1 MYTLTAKNI
10 TFFIMNQN
18 DKKSLKNIRVPK
30 PNMDF
35 DFKEDP
41 TWRIFRI
48 MSEFVDGF
56 QFLSEFKNEVTF
68 FGSARLGSSHPYY
81 GMARE
86 LGLKLSKA
94 GFTIITGGG
103 PGIMEAG
110 NRGAQEGKNGE
121 SVGLNIQLPREQRT
135 NKYVSKGLGFHYFFT
150 RKIMLSASAQA
161 YVFFPGGFGTLD
173 EFFEIV
179 TLIQTG
185 KIASPIPVILMGRE
199 FWEPLL
205 SWIEK
210 EVQGKL
216 KAIEKKDQNIYQ
228 LVDSTTQAYDIIIK
242 SKPRKFF

>member
-1 MYTLTAKNI
+1 
-10 TFFIMNQN
+10 MNQN
-18 DKKSLKNIRVPK
+18 DQKPQKNIRVPK
-30 PNMDF
+30 PAMDF

-68 FGSARLGSSHPYY
+68 FGSARLGSRHPYCV
-81 GMARE
+81 MARQ
-86 LGLKLSKA
+86 LGKKLSRA

-110 NRGAQEGKNGE
+110 NKGAQEGKNGE

-173 EFFEIV
+173 EFFEII

-185 KIASPIPVILMGRE
+185 KIASPIPVILMGRD
-199 FWEPLL
+199 FWDPLL
-205 SWIEK
+205 AWIDK

-216 KAIEKKDQNIYQ
+216 EAIQKKDQDIYQ
-228 LVDSTTQAYDIIIK
+228 LVDSVNQAYDIIIK